1 MMPRESLLVVDDDA
15 SLNELYRLELEE
27 EGYRVRSASSG
38 PEALALL
45 GKEPADLVVLDIRME
60 GMDGL
65 DTLGEILKVRREL
78 PVVINTAYSNF
89 KTDFGTW
96 SADAYVVKSADLT
109 ELKTRI
115 REVLRRRR
123 PRAA

>member
-1 MMPRESLLVVDDDA
+1 MRETLLVVDDDP
-15 SLNELYRLELEE
+15 SLSELYRLELED
-27 EGYRVRSASSG
+27 EGYRVLTATSG
-38 PEALALL
+38 AAALECLRA
-45 GKEPADLVVLDIRME
+45 EPADLVVLDMRME

-65 DTLGEILKVRREL
+65 ETLAEILKVRREL

-96 SADAYVVKSADLT
+96 SADAYVVKSSDLT
-109 ELKTRI
+109 ELKTRV
-115 REVLRRRR
+115 RDVLRRRK